1 MNKLK
6 LFTLAVAAVFAGS
19 AMAAPTFNM
28 PTTTLTLPHFSADNW
43 GGKVVTPYFEKGDTI
58 ILSAYESYQS
68 ISTQSWISTNGS
80 GSSSITDIKNLWTAP
95 APFCGGQAYG
105 TTQQDDKGNNKYAYA
120 STKTESERVYSYRV
134 TNCTDAMAYVASG
147 SNQKRTVYIEAY
159 EISTDG
165 TASTTY
171 VKQAYMES
179 NTAAIIKVEG
189 LEATK
194 EYVIVVYSTGTGTK
208 GDSKGNSNFY
218 EIAFV
223 AAHPALNDATLRSI
237 TVDGEALEGFS
248 AERLEYNMEL
258 PFNTSDVPVVA
269 ATPTSWAANVNVV
282 QASAIPGT
290 ATITVTAE
298 DKTTQKTYTINFSTA
313 SAPSTDATL
322 SALMINGNAVS
333 GFKAD
338 SLDYAWEMAYA
349 KTPTLPKVTA
359 TKNDEHA
366 TIAITD
372 ITKLPGTAT
381 VVVTAQDGV
390 TKKTYTVAFTMAAT
404 PKILSAVVFS
414 NGAKGAAVESNGEV
428 KFPYIAGTA
437 VPTIDSIAVNSYSTF
452 VKAEDESKITVTA
465 TNGDESVL
473 EYTVTGVALTPAV
486 LADNVEVT
494 FTGTEEYVFAP
505 YGWDSGKGWKFAKNV
520 EDDSNRRVSEG
531 RTRLYMA
538 LPAAKEVVLYS
549 GSASGRDI
557 KVYVNNVLNENVTN
571 SGEAANPITI
581 ALNSTSA
588 NLLAIE
594 SNQKNGDGGFI
605 KIKLV
610 PASHETGI
618 DAESVEAK
626 VVKRVVNG
634 QLVIEK
640 DGVLYN
646 ALGNIVK

>member
-19 AMAAPTFNM
+19 AMAADYAPVGVYSVGDE
-28 PTTTLTLPHFSADNW
+28 TTLGAAWASKGQTDNYFVSGDTVVFSAF
-43 GGKVVTPYFEKGDTI
+43 V
-58 ILSAYESYQS
+58 LYQS
-68 ISTQSWISTNGS
+68 Q
-80 GSSSITDIKNLWTAP
+80 
-95 APFCGGQAYG
+95 
-105 TTQQDDKGNNKYAYA
+105 GNNKQSWTGSAGNG
-120 STKTESERVYSYRV
+120 STDGKYTATGCFKGSAAWGTGDAGTKVATYRDGRIYKYNV
-134 TNCTDAMAYVASG
+134 TNCISVLILQNLKGMD
-147 SNQKRTVYIEAY
+147 RTSYIRAY
-159 EISTDG
+159 EIAADG
-165 TASTTY
+165 TISA
-171 VKQAYMES
+171 
-179 NTAAIIKVEG
+179 TAAKEGSLTSTKKDTTEIVELEG
-189 LEATK
+189 LDA
-194 EYVIVVYSTGTGTK
+194 
-208 GDSKGNSNFY
+208 SKKYQIQVLTNTSSNSQLY

-237 TVDGEALEGFS
+237 TVGGEALEGFS
-248 AERLEYNMEL
+248 AETLNYNMEL

-269 ATPTSWAANVNVV
+269 ATATSWAADVNVV
-282 QASAIPGT
+282 QASAVPGT
-290 ATITVTAE
+290 ATITVTSE

-322 SALMINGNAVS
+322 SALMIDGKAVS

-338 SLDYAWEMAYA
+338 SLDYAYVMAYA

-372 ITKLPGTAT
+372 ITELPGTAT

-414 NGAKGAAVESNGEV
+414 NGAKGAAVESIGEV
-428 KFPYIAGTA
+428 KFPYIEGTA
-437 VPTIDSIAVNSYSTF
+437 VPTIDSIAVDSLSTC
-452 VKAEDESKITVTA
+452 VKAEDDSKITVTA
-465 TNGDESVL
+465 TNGDGSIL

-505 YGWDSGKGWKFAKNV
+505 YGWDSSKGWKFAKNV

-549 GSASGRDI
+549 GSASKRDI
-557 KVYVNNVLNENVTN
+557 KVYVNNVLNEDVTN

-634 QLVIEK
+634 QVVIEK